1 MEAAHQ
7 EIVRLDEAL
16 RQYSDLE
23 RGRVEVIT
31 PDQTEEIEGW
41 KAKVRARDEEIDRL
55 RQVVGELEEQGR
67 RDVQEVQIQTSHIS
81 VVQK

>member
-55 RQVVGELEEQGR
+55 R
-67 RDVQEVQIQTSHIS
+67 
-81 VVQK
+81 